1 MLHRMRL
8 ILFLLM
14 VAPVLMGVG
23 PFQEAAEGFKL
34 QWWHILCVI
43 TLVVVALLW
52 FISMLAGRSAP
63 ATDKE
68 PEKYGTTLSHTSAPP
83 PAPKPEPKKAA
94 AAPPAVPAASA
105 PPPVAKPVA
114 PPAPP
119 APQPEPEPE
128 PTPEPISFAAASPAP
143 EPVVEQEDDLAG
155 KLEGIGPGI
164 QGVLYGS
171 GIKTFSQLAATP
183 VTRLEE
189 ILTAAGDRYR
199 LADPTSWPEQAQ
211 LAAAGDW
218 QGLEE
223 LQDSLKGGRAVTES

>member
-14 VAPVLMGVG
+14 AAPVLMGVG
-23 PFQEAAEGFKL
+23 PFQEAAEGFEL
-34 QWWHILCVI
+34 QWWHILCI
-43 TLVVVALLW
+43 MTLVVVALLW
-52 FISMLAGRSAP
+52 FISMLAGRNAP
-63 ATDKE
+63 AAAKE

-83 PAPKPEPKKAA
+83 PAPKPEPKKVA
-94 AAPPAVPAASA
+94 AAPPAATA
-105 PPPVAKPVA
+105 PPVPPPTAKPVP

-143 EPVVEQEDDLAG
+143 EPIVEHEDDLAG

-164 QGVLYGS
+164 QGVLYEA
-171 GIKTFSQLAATP
+171 GIKTFSQLAATS

-211 LAAAGDW
+211 FAAAGDW
-218 QGLEE
+218 QGLQK